1 MQAVRD
7 GLLRYFPR
15 ERAVVINADG
25 GSRDG
30 TPGLVT
36 GASISD
42 LQTASDLNALRT
54 LHCISTVYSGDPTY
68 ENALRTILAAA
79 ELLRAKACTV
89 ISPDSI
95 TIEPA
100 WLERLLGPIYREKFD
115 FVTPV
120 YRRHKFD
127 GLLLRN
133 LVYPMTRALY
143 GKRIREPYSVD
154 FAFSGDFCSHFVE
167 QHLRDDEAAWPGTEL
182 GLTIAA
188 LAGGF
193 RLYQSFLGT
202 RPHLTPSAD
211 DLVPALRQTVGALF
225 LTLESNFQ
233 LWSENGDS
241 QAIPSFGPEFE
252 LSGEPIRV
260 NRRRLYQMFSSGV
273 ADLEPVL
280 KSILSPETLLEV
292 EGTAK
297 LAEEEFRYTDEL
309 WVRTVY
315 EFAASFH
322 KSTINRDHIIQA
334 LAPLYRGKV
343 YTFLI
348 ENRDASSQEV
358 EASVESLCLA
368 FERLKPYLLALWN
381 VRE

>member
-7 GLLRYFPR
+7 GLLRHFPR
-15 ERAVVINADG
+15 DRAVIINADG

-30 TPGLVT
+30 TPELVT
-36 GASISD
+36 SASISD
-42 LQTASDLNALRT
+42 VQSFSNMYALRT

-95 TIEPA
+95 NIEPA
-100 WLERLLGPIYREKFD
+100 WMERLLGPIYREKFD

-143 GKRIREPYSVD
+143 GKRIREPYAVD
-154 FAFSGDFCSHFVE
+154 FAFSGGFCSHFVE
-167 QHLRDDEAAWPGTEL
+167 QHLRDDETVWPGTEL

-202 RPHLTPSAD
+202 RPQLTQSAD

-233 LWSENGDS
+233 RWSENGDS
-241 QAIPSFGPEFE
+241 QAIPSLGPEFE

-260 NRRRLYQMFSSGV
+260 NRKRLYQMFSSGV

-280 KSILSPETLLEV
+280 KSILSPATLLEV
-292 EGTAK
+292 QGTTK
-297 LAEEEFRYTDEL
+297 LGEEEFRYTDEL

-315 EFAASFH
+315 EFATSFH
-322 KSTINRDHIIQA
+322 KSIINRDHIIQA

-368 FERLKPYLLALWN
+368 FERLKPYLLAQWN